1 MTAQRP
7 KTHRDTVEHMS
18 RENVELVRSLIPPSE
33 TDLAALVRDDRAFA
47 AIADALGDLVH
58 PHVECVAVWREG
70 RVYRGVDGMRE
81 MWRDWLEPWET
92 YYSELDDLI
101 DADDRV
107 VVFAHDRAR
116 LPEVDREVGIIAGSV
131 WELRNGRV
139 TRVEFFRD
147 RAETLAAAGLSE
159 ADLNRLRR
167 SRSGT

>member
-1 MTAQRP
+1 
-7 KTHRDTVEHMS
+7 
-18 RENVELVRSLIPPSE
+18 
-33 TDLAALVRDDRAFA
+33 
-47 AIADALGDLVH
+47 
-58 PHVECVAVWREG
+58 
-70 RVYRGVDGMRE
+70 MRE

-101 DADDRV
+101 DAGDRV